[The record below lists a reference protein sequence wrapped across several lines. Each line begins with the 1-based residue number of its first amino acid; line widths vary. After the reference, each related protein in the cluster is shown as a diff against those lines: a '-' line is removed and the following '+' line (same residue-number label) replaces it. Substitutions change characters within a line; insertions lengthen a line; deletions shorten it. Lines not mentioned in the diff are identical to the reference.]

1 MNSHVLT
8 LRWTPLLGLM
18 ALVFGSSLSCADQP
32 LRFNRDIRPILS
44 EKCFA
49 CHGPDSA
56 ARKADLRLDQREI
69 AIDMD
74 AIAPGDPET
83 SELVFRIEETDPTI
97 MMPPPKSDKVLT
109 AQEKATLRRWIA
121 EGAEYEPHWS
131 LIAPQ
136 KPEPP
141 QVSDESWVKNPID
154 RFVLAKLEK
163 AGLKPAPEADRHT
176 LVRRLSLDLTGLP
189 PDPKLVDEFIK
200 DDQPGAYERLV
211 DRLLASPEWG
221 EHRAHYWLDASR
233 YADTHGIHFD
243 NFRETWAYRDWVI
256 NAYNKNMPFD
266 QFTVEQLAGD
276 LLPAP
281 TLDQLVAS
289 GFNRNHITTNEGGTI
304 PEEYLV
310 LYTRDRTETASQV
323 WMGLTVGCA
332 VCHDHKFDPLS
343 QREFYQMSAYFNNT
357 TQGAMD
363 GNRKDTPP
371 TVFVP
376 ADDDRERW
384 ETLETELAD
393 ARKKVEERRKA
404 ARPEFDR
411 WLNSANPETL
421 ASAVPTEGIQLQ
433 LALDDRD
440 KPATETTDRS
450 LPEDPQA
457 GHFERENGFSYGAWV
472 RLKKANGSGA
482 IVSRMDSPDNKYT
495 GWDLWVQNG
504 QVGTHIIH
512 KWPEDA
518 LKVVSND
525 KLKPGE
531 WHHVLVTYDGSSK
544 AGGVSIYIDGQRK
557 SANVEKDTLKSS
569 IKTSDVPL
577 NIGQRSAGDKLEGAG
592 ISDLRLYNRTLSEKE
607 ASDLAGGTLAS
618 WLASHAADKRPEN
631 DVNTAFSWWLD
642 KLDTP
647 YRDLKTRLA
656 ALEQEDGALKAR
668 GTYAY
673 VMNERKEMP
682 KAFILFRGDYDKR
695 RDEVEAATPKM
706 LPPMPDD
713 YPKNRLGFARWLL
726 RPEHPLTA
734 RVTVNRCW
742 QELFGQGIVRTAG
755 DFGVTG
761 EPPSHPE
768 LLDWLAVEFRESGWD
783 MKRFYKLMVMSSTY
797 RQSAQATP
805 EKLEKDRD
813 NSLLSRGPRF
823 RMDAEMVRDYALK
836 ASGLLVEKQGG
847 PAVHPYQPTGVWAA
861 VAMPE
866 SNTKL
871 YKPDNGEGLYRRSL
885 YTFWKRAAPPASMDI
900 FNAPSREVCTVQRE
914 RTNTPLQALVTLN
927 DPQFVEAARH
937 LAELAVK
944 NAGSDQARLDVVVKH
959 LVSRS
964 FRPEE
969 AAVVLKSLDELKA
982 YYAEHPDDAQA
993 LIAVGLSKPNPS
1005 LDAKELASWTMLTNE
1020 LMNLDEVLNK

>member
-1 MNSHVLT
+1 MKSPIALCCRASALGILAVVLGS
-8 LRWTPLLGLM
+8 GLSR
-18 ALVFGSSLSCADQP
+18 AEEP
-32 LRFNRDIRPILS
+32 LRFNRDVRPILS
-44 EKCFA
+44 ENCFA

-56 ARKADLRLDQREI
+56 ARKADLRLDQRDV
-69 AIDMD
+69 AISMD

-83 SELVFRIEETDPTI
+83 SEMIFRIEETDPTI
-97 MMPPPKSDKVLT
+97 TMPPPKSDKVLT
-109 AQEKATLRRWIA
+109 AEEKAILRRWIA

-141 QVSDESWVKNPID
+141 QVADESWVKNPID
-154 RFVLAKLEK
+154 RFVLAKLDK
-163 AGLKPAPEADRHT
+163 AGLKPAPEADRPT
-176 LVRRLSLDLTGLP
+176 LARRLSLDLTGLP
-189 PDPKLVDEFIK
+189 PDPKLVDEFVN

-243 NFRETWAYRDWVI
+243 NFRETWAFRDWVI
-256 NAYNKNMPFD
+256 DAYNKNMPFD
-266 QFTVEQLAGD
+266 QFTIEQLAGD
-276 LLPAP
+276 LLPDP
-281 TLDQLVAS
+281 SLDQLVAS

-323 WMGLTVGCA
+323 WMGLTTGCA

-343 QREFYQMSAYFNNT
+343 QKEFYQLSAFFNNT

-376 ADDDRERW
+376 SDDDRQRW

-404 ARPEFDR
+404 ARPEFES
-411 WLNSANPETL
+411 WL
-421 ASAVPTEGIQLQ
+421 ASANADSLVSAIPTEGLS
-433 LALDDRD
+433 LHARLMDRET
-440 KPATETTDRS
+440 PAPSPSPVSPILKDS
-450 LPEDPQA
+450 QA
-457 GHFERENGFSYGAWV
+457 GNFERDRGFSYGAWV
-472 RLKKANGSGA
+472 RLAKQNGQGA
-482 IVSRMDSPDNKYT
+482 IVARMESPEKNYP

-512 KWPEDA
+512 QWPDDA
-518 LKVVSND
+518 IKVVSNE
-525 KLKPGE
+525 KIKAGQ

-557 SANVEKDTLKSS
+557 AANVEKDTLKNS
-569 IKTSDVPL
+569 IKTTAPL
-577 NIGQRSAGDKLEGAG
+577 TVGRRSAGEELQGAG
-592 ISDLRLYNRTLSEKE
+592 ISDLRLYDRTLSEKE
-607 ASDLAGGTLAS
+607 ASDLAGGTLSA
-618 WLASHAADKRPEN
+618 WLASRPADKRPKS
-631 DVNTAFSWWLD
+631 DVNTAFSWWLEQMD
-642 KLDTP
+642 AP
-647 YRDLKTRLA
+647 YRELKTRLT
-656 ALEQEDGALKAR
+656 ALEQEEGALKAR

-673 VMNERKEMP
+673 VMNERQEMP
-682 KAFILFRGDYDKR
+682 KAFVLFRGDYDKR

-706 LPPMPDD
+706 LPPMPED
-713 YPKNRLGFARWLL
+713 YPKNRLGLARWLL

-742 QELFGQGIVRTAG
+742 QELFGSGIVRTAG
-755 DFGVTG
+755 DFGMTG
-761 EPPSHPE
+761 EPPTHPD
-768 LLDWLAVEFRESGWD
+768 LLDWLAVEFRESDWD
-783 MKRFYKLMVMSSTY
+783 MKRLYKLMVMSATY
-797 RQSAQATP
+797 RQSAQVTP
-805 EKLEKDRD
+805 EKLENDRE
-813 NSLLSRGPRF
+813 NRLLSRGPRF

-836 ASGLLVEKQGG
+836 VSGLLVEKQGG
-847 PAVHPYQPTGVWAA
+847 PSVRPYQPPGVWSA

-866 SNTKL
+866 SNTKM
-871 YKPDNGEGLYRRSL
+871 YKPDDGEGLYRRSV

-900 FNAPSREVCTVQRE
+900 FNAPSREVCTVKRE

-937 LAELAVK
+937 LAEMA
-944 NAGSDQARLDVVVKH
+944 
-959 LVSRS
+959 
-964 FRPEE
+964 
-969 AAVVLKSLDELKA
+969 LKS
-982 YYAEHPDDAQA
+982 AEEDQPGSTWSSSTCSAGPSVPRRRA
-993 LIAVGLSKPNPS
+993 WRSGRSKS
-1005 LDAKELASWTMLTNE
+1005 
-1020 LMNLDEVLNK
+1020 